1 LKSSVTASDLFLFD
15 RLKKG
20 DESVFDFIFK
30 YYYPGLVVYADR
42 FVLDQMSAEDIVQD
56 VFVKFW
62 EKSKTLDASTNLKG
76 YFFLSVKNGCLD
88 YLKHQKVSDKYR
100 LQVLSEGDIPN
111 ASDTDYFIESEL
123 KSKIDQAISNL
134 PDRCREIFLL
144 NRMDNMTPKE
154 IALKLGISH
163 RTVETQIGKALRL
176 LRADLKDYLPLSVFA
191 FFFVSQ

>member
-1 LKSSVTASDLFLFD
+1 MKSSVTASDLFLFD

>member
-1 LKSSVTASDLFLFD
+1 MKLSVTASDLFLFD

-42 FVLDQMSAEDIVQD
+42 FVLDRMSAEDIVQD
-56 VFVKFW
+56 VFVRFW
-62 EKSKTLDASTNLKG
+62 EKSKTLDTSTNLKG

-100 LQVLSEGDIPN
+100 LQVLSQGDIPN
-111 ASDTDYFIESEL
+111 ASDADYFIESEL
-123 KSKIDQAISNL
+123 KSKIELAISKL
-134 PDRCREIFLL
+134 PDRCREIFIL
-144 NRMDNMTPKE
+144 NRIDNMTSKE

-176 LRADLKDYLPLSVFA
+176 LRTELKDYLPVSVFA
-191 FFFVSQ
+191 LFFISQ